1 MPATEHLPRTLGP
14 YRLQDRLGEGGMGVV
29 HLARDPEG
37 RPVAVKV
44 LRALGGTEGA
54 NARRRLAREVETMRR
69 VRSPYVAEVLDADV
83 TGEYPYIVTRFV
95 PGPTL
100 DEMVRGRGPLSG
112 PGLRRLAHGI
122 AEALAAI
129 HAAGVVHRDLKPG
142 NVMLTDDRPIVIDF
156 GIAQA
161 GDATRL
167 TQTGLVMGTPG
178 YLAPEVI
185 EGEPSSPASDVH
197 SWGSTMSFAATGRL
211 PFGGGS
217 YETIFYRIVS
227 GRADLTGVPAPL
239 VPLISAALAR
249 DPSHRPSA
257 SWLSAH
263 ASALD
268 MSPAAMASYAPTST
282 YAGSPLPGAPTRQP
296 TFTPAALPGSVLP
309 GSALSGSVLPG
320 SALPGSALP
329 GSALPETAV
338 PPSGLAPSGLPQAA
352 ASPRAAR
359 LAARQAAAPLAP
371 KQAARDVADLLP
383 PVEYTPPPHPALPAG
398 HPGQPGAPGAW
409 GPQGPR
415 PAVPEPRDQRGQ
427 DDPREARDKR
437 PPSRPSTAAGLA
449 IMVAAIAITVVLP
462 VAGLVA
468 ALAVIT
474 LLRAADR
481 AQSKL
486 AVRRSVYGPRA
497 SDLVVVLVSAPL
509 TVARALL
516 TSILM
521 APLALIAGTAAYG
534 LAVVFTHSMNMPRA
548 GAIAAAAVVAWYGLG
563 PGSGRPRRQLNR
575 MAGAVARTPAS
586 AAAVALAVWGVAAAA
601 VLFAWSQPP
610 YYWPATEPHLP
621 WHWPGLHS
629 VIMSAS
635 HWLLSHIR
643 L

>member
-1 MPATEHLPRTLGP
+1 MPATDHLPGTLGP

-29 HLARDPEG
+29 HLARDREG

-44 LRALGGTEGA
+44 LHPLGTDGV

-95 PGPTL
+95 AGPTL
-100 DEMVRGRGPLSG
+100 DEMIRGRGPLSG
-112 PGLRRLAHGI
+112 QGLRRLAYGM
-122 AEALAAI
+122 AEALIAI

-156 GIAQA
+156 GIAQT

-185 EGEPSSPASDVH
+185 EGQPSSPASDVH
-197 SWGSTMSFAATGRL
+197 SWGSTMAFAATGHL

-239 VPLISAALAR
+239 VPLIAAALAR

-257 SWLSAH
+257 SWLSAQ

-268 MSPAAMASYAPTST
+268 MSAVVGSGPAPTATYTGSPFPPSRPAGAGESRAPYAPAAPASAIPY
-282 YAGSPLPGAPTRQP
+282 
-296 TFTPAALPGSVLP
+296 
-309 GSALSGSVLPG
+309 
-320 SALPGSALP
+320 
-329 GSALPETAV
+329 
-338 PPSGLAPSGLPQAA
+338 A
-352 ASPRAAR
+352 ASRAPE
-359 LAARQAAAPLAP
+359 APKAP

-383 PVEYTPPPHPALPAG
+383 PVNYAPSQPSARPDKSQKRNKPQPSPAWPASAADYQDQAG
-398 HPGQPGAPGAW
+398 PW

-415 PAVPEPRDQRGQ
+415 PAVPGPRPQ
-427 DDPREARDKR
+427 AR
-437 PPSRPSTAAGLA
+437 PNTMAGLA
-449 IMVAAIAITVVLP
+449 FMVAAVALTVVLP
-462 VAGLVA
+462 VAGL
-468 ALAVIT
+468 LASLVVIT

-486 AVRRSVYGPRA
+486 AVRRSVRGPRA
-497 SDLVVVLVSAPL
+497 SDLLVVLVTAPL

-516 TSILM
+516 TEVLM
-521 APLALIAGTAAYG
+521 APLAIIVGAAAYG

-548 GAIAAAAVVAWYGLG
+548 GAYAAAAVVAWYGLG

-586 AAAVALAVWGVAAAA
+586 AAVIAVAVWALAVAAIM
-601 VLFAWSQPP
+601 FASSQTP
-610 YYWPATEPHLP
+610 YYWPAMSPHL
-621 WHWPGLHS
+621 PGLHS
-629 VIMSAS
+629 LITSAS
-635 HWLLSHIR
+635 RWLLQYTH

>member
-29 HLARDPEG
+29 HLARDREG

-44 LRALGGTEGA
+44 LHPLGTEGV

-95 PGPTL
+95 AGPTL

-112 PGLRRLAHGI
+112 RGLRRLAHGM
-122 AEALAAI
+122 AEALTAI

-156 GIAQA
+156 GIAQT

-185 EGEPSSPASDVH
+185 EGQPSSPASDVH
-197 SWGSTMSFAATGRL
+197 SWGSTMAFAATGHL

-257 SWLSAH
+257 IWLSAQ
-263 ASALD
+263 ATALD
-268 MSPAAMASYAPTST
+268 MSAVVGTGPAP
-282 YAGSPLPGAPTRQP
+282 
-296 TFTPAALPGSVLP
+296 
-309 GSALSGSVLPG
+309 
-320 SALPGSALP
+320 
-329 GSALPETAV
+329 TAV
-338 PPSGLAPSGLPQAA
+338 PTGSAFAPTQAPGASQAPGGAQARGGPNAHAPYAPREAYPPAAA
-352 ASPRAAR
+352 ASAIPY
-359 LAARQAAAPLAP
+359 AAPKAP
-371 KQAARDVADLLP
+371 KLAARDVADLLP
-383 PVEYTPPPHPALPAG
+383 PVNYGPTGKPQKAQKAQKAQKSSSARPSSPADYQDRAG
-398 HPGQPGAPGAW
+398 PW
-409 GPQGPR
+409 GPQGPKPVVPGPR
-415 PAVPEPRDQRGQ
+415 PQ
-427 DDPREARDKR
+427 AR
-437 PPSRPSTAAGLA
+437 PNTMVGVAL
-449 IMVAAIAITVVLP
+449 MVAAVALTVVLP

-468 ALAVIT
+468 SLAVIT

-481 AQSKL
+481 AQSQL
-486 AVRRSVYGPRA
+486 AVRRSVRGPQA
-497 SDLVVVLVSAPL
+497 SDLLVVLVTAPW

-516 TSILM
+516 TEILM
-521 APLALIAGTAAYG
+521 APLAVIVGAAAYG

-548 GAIAAAAVVAWYGLG
+548 GAYAAAAVVAWYGLG

-575 MAGAVARTPAS
+575 IAGAVARTRTS
-586 AAAVALAVWGVAAAA
+586 AAATALVVWALAVAA
-601 VLFAWSQPP
+601 VLFASSQNP
-610 YYWPATEPHLP
+610 YYWPAIAPHLP
-621 WHWPGLHS
+621 GLHDPITS
-629 VIMSAS
+629 VSN
-635 HWLLSHIR
+635 WLLRNTHA
-643 L
+643 